1 MKHEVTVFTV
11 DRHKKIWTDQS
22 MHHLDFFLTGV
33 TGNVNAP
40 LPSIDDLRSELIE
53 VVYGV
58 PHAALISWNRSS
70 GNDDRIAG
78 HDGHFF
84 YAHYCSYG

>member
-1 MKHEVTVFTV
+1 
-11 DRHKKIWTDQS
+11 

-78 HDGHFF
+78 HDGHFL
-84 YAHYCSYG
+84 CSLLLIRVRALMGSP

>member
-1 MKHEVTVFTV
+1 
-11 DRHKKIWTDQS
+11 

-58 PHAALISWNRSS
+58 PHAALISWNRVAEMMTVSP
-70 GNDDRIAG
+70 GMMDT
-78 HDGHFF
+78 F